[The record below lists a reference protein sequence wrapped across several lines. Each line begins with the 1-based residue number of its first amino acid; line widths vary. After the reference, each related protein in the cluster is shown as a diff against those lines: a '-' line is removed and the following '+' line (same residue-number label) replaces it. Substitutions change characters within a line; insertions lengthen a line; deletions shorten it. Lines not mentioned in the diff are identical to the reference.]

1 MSTQNT
7 QVTTRIFSGSIRVA
21 AIPVHDRGFAY
32 GDGLFETMRV
42 HRGTLPWW
50 DAHWTRLSEGAK
62 RLQLRLPQREQ
73 VVSEAAKLFDD
84 GGDGVLKLVVSRG
97 IGARGYAVPADNEPT
112 WVLLRH
118 RLPPPVA
125 ESGMVLRWCRT
136 RLALQPLL
144 AGLKHCNR
152 LEQVL
157 ARHEWHDPAAVDTD
171 AGEGLLCDTQDSV
184 VSATTANLFVLREGR
199 WLTPILDRCG
209 VAGVCRAWL
218 LPELDAR
225 ETRLSIED
233 VESADAV
240 VLCNAVRG
248 ILGVA
253 RLGAR
258 AWPPHPAVAAAR
270 RRLALAH
277 PGFANELETS

>member
-1 MSTQNT
+1 MNT
-7 QVTTRIFSGSIRVA
+7 QTASVTTRIFSGNTRVA

-42 HRGTLPWW
+42 HRGTVPWW
-50 DAHWTRLSEGAK
+50 DAHWTRLAVGAQ
-62 RLQLRLPQREQ
+62 RMRLRLPQREQ
-73 VVSEAAKLFDD
+73 ALTEATKLFDD
-84 GGDGVLKLVVSRG
+84 AGDGVLKLVVSRG

-125 ESGMVLRWCRT
+125 ESGMVLRWCST
-136 RLALQPLL
+136 RLALQPML

-171 AGEGLLCDTQDSV
+171 AGEGLLCDTEDSV
-184 VSATTANLFVLREGR
+184 VSATTANLFVLRDGR
-199 WLTPILDRCG
+199 WLTPLLDRCG
-209 VAGVCRAWL
+209 VAGICRDWWL
-218 LPELDAR
+218 RDLGATEI
-225 ETRLSIED
+225 RLSVED
-233 VESADAV
+233 VETADAV
-240 VLCNAVRG
+240 VLTNAVRG

-258 AWPPHPAVAAAR
+258 AWPPHPAVGEVQ

-277 PGFANELETS
+277 PGFANDVETL

>member
-1 MSTQNT
+1 MTAQT
-7 QVTTRIFSGSIRVA
+7 AQTTTRIFSGSTRVA

-42 HRGTLPWW
+42 HRGTVPWW
-50 DAHWTRLSEGAK
+50 GAHWARLSDGAQ

-73 VVSEAAKLFDD
+73 VQSEAAKLFDD
-84 GGDGVLKLVVSRG
+84 AGDGVLKLVVSRG

-125 ESGMVLRWCRT
+125 ESGMVLRWCST

-157 ARHEWHDPAAVDTD
+157 ARHEWHDPAAPDTD

-184 VSATTANLFVLREGR
+184 VSATTANLFVLRDGR
-199 WLTPILDRCG
+199 WLTPMLDRCG

-218 LPELDAR
+218 LR
-225 ETRLSIED
+225 EFDVQQVRLS
-233 VESADAV
+233 VEEVGAAEAV
-240 VLCNAVRG
+240 VLTNAVRG

-258 AWPPHPAVAAAR
+258 SWPPHQAVGEVQA
-270 RRLALAH
+270 RLALAH
-277 PGFANELETS
+277 SGFANDMETS